1 MAGDVISPPSHARP
15 NQKSDHVGFSIV
27 KGCRSRVATR
37 TFSLSVDPATAE
49 VDVAGAG
56 EEMSR
61 GRVGIGA
68 LAALLVA
75 SAGCDWFD
83 FDVDLAKQ
91 SFALD
96 FGQQTGTMPTVAC
109 DASGGACSA
118 AGGSVNFDASST
130 AGVPSTV
137 DVSVACDTGSGLCY
151 ATANARASQTVGV
164 LQDDSF
170 SSKVGRNTLS
180 LVKLADI
187 AYTIP
192 SNTLTF
198 DIPHVDVYAGPAGS
212 TRETDPGVALVG
224 TTQPIM
230 AGVTSADAQHLMI
243 DDDSPARPVIEHAVE
258 NKQDFVF
265 IVVASPRMNAGS
277 TVPAGAIQ
285 IDIAPKLTIGL

>member
-1 MAGDVISPPSHARP
+1 MAGARR
-15 NQKSDHVGFSIV
+15 F
-27 KGCRSRVATR
+27 T
-37 TFSLSVDPATAE
+37 LSASATAE
-49 VDVAGAG
+49 VDFAGAGKEMAGGRAGICALAAFLVAGAG
-56 EEMSR
+56 C
-61 GRVGIGA
+61 G
-68 LAALLVA
+68 
-75 SAGCDWFD
+75 WFD

-96 FGQQTGTMPTVAC
+96 FGQQTGVMPTVAC

-118 AGGSVNFDASST
+118 AMSFTFDASST
-130 AGVPSTV
+130 AGAPSDV
-137 DVSVACDTGSGLCY
+137 DVSVACDQGSQLCY
-151 ATANARASQTVGV
+151 AQASARASQTVAV

-230 AGVTSADAQHLMI
+230 AGVTSSDAQHLI
-243 DDDSPARPVIEHAVE
+243 VDDNSPARPVIEHAVE

-265 IVVASPRMNAGS
+265 IVVASPRLDAGMA
-277 TVPAGAIQ
+277 VPAGAIQ

>member
-1 MAGDVISPPSHARP
+1 
-15 NQKSDHVGFSIV
+15 
-27 KGCRSRVATR
+27 
-37 TFSLSVDPATAE
+37 
-49 VDVAGAG
+49 
-56 EEMSR
+56 MSR

-75 SAGCDWFD
+75 IAGCDWLD

-118 AGGSVNFDASST
+118 AAPTNLDVPSA
-130 AGVPSTV
+130 AGVPSSV

-151 ATANARASQTVGV
+151 ALANARASQTVGV

-187 AYTIP
+187 AYTIS

-198 DIPHVDVYAGPAGS
+198 DIPHVDV
-212 TRETDPGVALVG
+212 
-224 TTQPIM
+224 
-230 AGVTSADAQHLMI
+230 
-243 DDDSPARPVIEHAVE
+243 
-258 NKQDFVF
+258 
-265 IVVASPRMNAGS
+265 
-277 TVPAGAIQ
+277 
-285 IDIAPKLTIGL
+285 

>member
-1 MAGDVISPPSHARP
+1 
-15 NQKSDHVGFSIV
+15 
-27 KGCRSRVATR
+27 
-37 TFSLSVDPATAE
+37 
-49 VDVAGAG
+49 
-56 EEMSR
+56 
-61 GRVGIGA
+61 VGIGA

-75 SAGCDWFD
+75 TAGCGWFD

-91 SFALD
+91 SFTLD

-109 DASGGACSA
+109 DASGGACTA
-118 AGGSVNFDASST
+118 AGSFNFDASST
-130 AGVPSTV
+130 AGVPSAV
-137 DVSVACDTGSGLCY
+137 DVSVACDTTKQLCY
-151 ATANARASQTVGV
+151 AQANARAAQTVGV

-212 TRETDPGVALVG
+212 ARETDPGVALVG

-230 AGVTSADAQHLMI
+230 AGVTSSDAQHLMI
-243 DDDSPARPVIEHAVE
+243 GDDSPARPVIEHAVE

-265 IVVASPRMNAGS
+265 IVVASPRMDAGS